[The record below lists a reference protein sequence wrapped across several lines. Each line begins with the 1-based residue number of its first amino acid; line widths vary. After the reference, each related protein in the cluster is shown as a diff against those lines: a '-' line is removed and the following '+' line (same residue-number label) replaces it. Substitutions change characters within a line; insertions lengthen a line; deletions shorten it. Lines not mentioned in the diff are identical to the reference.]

1 MRFLKAGCA
10 SSVVQALV
18 VQVWEECP
26 LCGMLVVQNV
36 VRMPVVLEVR
46 YGKRDTRWMW
56 FRSKHVMQSV
66 IPDVR
71 DPDRAP
77 VVQV

>member
-1 MRFLKAGCA
+1 
-10 SSVVQALV
+10 
-18 VQVWEECP
+18 
-26 LCGMLVVQNV
+26 
-36 VRMPVVLEVR
+36 MPVVLEVR

-77 VVQV
+77 VVQVW